1 MSNEMIQN
9 RKLISSQGS
18 KMTQIIWIRD
28 KQVRPNILP
37 SVILERKIET
47 DNVDSFLV

>member
-1 MSNEMIQN
+1 MSNIKVQN

-28 KQVRPNILP
+28 KQERPKILP
-37 SVILERKIET
+37 SVILERKIQT